1 MAPGV
6 ENSTSAENVKTAII
20 ADPYSLEWWNSAW
33 HAPWGYQRDRFIFDA
48 MHDMNRD
55 PSSSDLKRESYHDPP
70 TMSPNPKYSVS
81 YLPSALSSNNL
92 LHTMFDCRIT
102 LANRHHPHS
111 SQAVIAYLQSRLG
124 TLNMPQL
131 MREAHLQPSRVLRT
145 GLGRLHCTISAPR
158 SKRIS
163 NKLLNTM
170 APSH

>member
-1 MAPGV
+1 MATGV

-70 TMSPNPKYSVS
+70 TMSSNSKYAVS

-92 LHTMFDCRIT
+92 LHTIFDCRIT

-111 SQAVIAYLQSRLG
+111 SQAVIAYLQSRLRS
-124 TLNMPQL
+124 LNIPQL
-131 MREAHLQPSRVLRT
+131 MREAQLQSSRVLRK
-145 GLGRLHCTISAPR
+145 GLGRLHCTISAR
-158 SKRIS
+158 SSRQIS
-163 NKLLNTM
+163 NKYLDTIAL
-170 APSH
+170 SH